1 MHWGKLS
8 FEELEFIVA
17 LEGRRNC
24 TYRIQASWKSSFE
37 SHSINNARN
46 IHGQKRILSTPI
58 HFRITK
64 IRLIQNFQ
72 INSCPWLTYK
82 FKRRKEKI
90 IKCNINC
97 LKSVFRIKVKVL
109 ICRTLNRVVEQSP
122 NIIERWVKEFS
133 RRQLEINAISSR
145 SSRTHV
151 ENESRLVRSTLV
163 GLAIQKI
170 WSLWGD
176 VQKWK
181 SEDSKLLSESWV
193 VDGWN
198 FAERWSHNQSP
209 HLKFREYKQI

>member
-17 LEGRRNC
+17 LEGRRNS
-24 TYRIQASWKSSFE
+24 TYWIQASWKSSLE

-46 IHGQKRILSTPI
+46 IHGKTRILSTPK

-64 IRLIQNFQ
+64 IRLIQNLQ
-72 INSCPWLTYK
+72 RNSCPWLTYK
-82 FKRRKEKI
+82 FKRCKEKI
-90 IKCNINC
+90 IKCNIDC
-97 LKSVFRIKVKVL
+97 LKSVLRIEIKVL

-122 NIIERWVKEFS
+122 KIIERWDKGFS
-133 RRQLEINAISSR
+133 RRQLEINARSSR

-151 ENESRLVRSTLV
+151 ENEPRLVRSTLV
-163 GLAIQKI
+163 GLAIQKV
-170 WSLWGD
+170 WSLWRD

-181 SEDSKLLSESWV
+181 SEDSKLLSQSWI

-198 FAERWSHNQSP
+198 FA
-209 HLKFREYKQI
+209 